1 MTQPLYQSVGGTRSF
16 NIYSGGLIT
25 HGSGGKVPL
34 SDPGTGDSVWFSG
47 AGRVNTVIPHNAGS
61 GQVSV
66 LYDSVVTARSGIS
79 ALESGIQAI
88 FFMTGN
94 TNGGN
99 NGIFNEGPPIFR
111 VDTPFFSGL
120 ALQARS
126 GVTGMTVYYT
136 PAGSQT

>member
-16 NIYSGGLIT
+16 NIYSGGLTT
-25 HGSGGKVPL
+25 HGSGGKEPL
-34 SDPGTGDSVWFSG
+34 SNPGTGDSVWFSG
-47 AGRVNTVIPHNAGS
+47 AGRVNTVIPHGAVS
-61 GQVSV
+61 GEVMT

-79 ALESGIQAI
+79 SLESGIQCV
-88 FFMTGN
+88 FQMPRN
-94 TNGGN
+94 TNGGM

-120 ALQARS
+120 AMQARS
-126 GVTGMTVYYT
+126 GVIGVTVYYT